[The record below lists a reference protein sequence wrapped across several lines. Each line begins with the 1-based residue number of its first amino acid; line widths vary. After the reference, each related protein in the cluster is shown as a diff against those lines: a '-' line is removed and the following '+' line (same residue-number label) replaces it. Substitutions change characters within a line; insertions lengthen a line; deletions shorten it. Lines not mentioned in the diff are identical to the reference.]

1 MIIKIFFIFY
11 RQDVDP
17 NHLQLLLTYMYRGEV
32 DVGEEHLTD
41 FLKTASGLR
50 VRGLTETD
58 RAGDTVR
65 ETAPVAPI
73 PLINHD
79 LKRKSVEMTQLPQV
93 RKIFFLSLLKY
104 VFRSLL

>member
-1 MIIKIFFIFY
+1 
-11 RQDVDP
+11 
-17 NHLQLLLTYMYRGEV
+17 MYRGEV

-58 RAGDTVR
+58 RAGDTVK
-65 ETAPVAPI
+65 ETAPVAPVAPVAPMAPI

-93 RKIFFLSLLKY
+93 RQIF
-104 VFRSLL
+104 